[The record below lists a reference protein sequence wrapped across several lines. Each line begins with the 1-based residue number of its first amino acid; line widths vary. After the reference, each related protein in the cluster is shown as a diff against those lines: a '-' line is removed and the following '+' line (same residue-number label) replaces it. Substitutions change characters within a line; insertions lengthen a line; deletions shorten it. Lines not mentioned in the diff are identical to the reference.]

1 MRRMTRLLLPA
12 LFALLVVGFD
22 AGSAVAR
29 GSGLTVEVN
38 QSRRVVLGGAIAN
51 VIVGDPTVADVVM
64 VDAHSVIVVGKGFG
78 VTQVMVID
86 RAGHALLDSRV
97 TVVAPNAGRV
107 TVYRGAAGTDYSCA
121 GRCQVVAAPGGA
133 AAGAPAPAA
142 AAAPAAV
149 SPQSL
154 PGAP

>member
-1 MRRMTRLLLPA
+1 MRRMTRLFVPV
-12 LFALLVVGFD
+12 LFTLAVLGLD

-29 GSGLTVEVN
+29 GSGMTVEVN

-64 VDAHSVIVVGKGFG
+64 VDAHSVVVVGKGFG
-78 VTQVMVID
+78 MTQVMVID
-86 RAGHALLDSRV
+86 HAGHALMDSRV

-107 TVYRGAAGTDYSCA
+107 TVYRGAVSTDYSCA
-121 GRCQVVAAPGGA
+121 GRCQPMATPGGA
-133 AAGAPAPAA
+133 APGPAA
-142 AAAPAAV
+142 AAASAPTAT